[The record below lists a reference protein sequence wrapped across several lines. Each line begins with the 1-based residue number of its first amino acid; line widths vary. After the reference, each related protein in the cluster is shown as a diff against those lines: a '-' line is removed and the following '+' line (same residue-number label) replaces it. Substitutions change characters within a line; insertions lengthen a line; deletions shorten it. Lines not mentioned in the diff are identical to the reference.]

1 MAISGKASMK
11 PMKSP
16 IAAPDATVMVFER
29 APTMA
34 VPRAMRAAKP
44 HPIQKMEGIK
54 SAPYRTDNRGG
65 IPSDAERSL
74 PGRNPPERNLSGIPE
89 LFVQ

>member
-1 MAISGKASMK
+1 
-11 PMKSP
+11 
-16 IAAPDATVMVFER
+16 VFER

-54 SAPYRTDNRGG
+54 SAPYRTDNREGV
-65 IPSDAERSL
+65 PTTAKRSA
-74 PGRNPPERNLSGIPE
+74 PDRDPPERILGGIPE

>member
-16 IAAPDATVMVFER
+16 IAAPDAKVIVFER

-44 HPIQKMEGIK
+44 QPIQKMEGIK

-65 IPSDAERSL
+65 VPTQPEKEPPRQGAAREDFERHS
-74 PGRNPPERNLSGIPE
+74 
-89 LFVQ
+89 